1 MRGTKTSR
9 RNFNFRRKV
18 LLTFHFILHIVIWAM
33 SEMNLVLF
41 MFGAHRP
48 ENWIVISRRSHPC
61 WIIEN
66 IRFVKLEAT
75 NNPFWIFLWISKIS
89 DHFSMVTSYTFM
101 SMHNF
106 IHNNYLVYDL
116 LYHLL
121 NFHKKF
127 LPTQFRIEIWRQSKI
142 KSILVRFHIWH
153 KMISDC

>member
-9 RNFNFRRKV
+9 GNFNFRRKV

-33 SEMNLVLF
+33 SEMNLVLL
-41 MFGAHRP
+41 MFCAQRP

-89 DHFSMVTSYTFM
+89 DHFSMVTSYNIWTIR
-101 SMHNF
+101 SWVCIISF
-106 IHNNYLVYDL
+106 IITI
-116 LYHLL
+116 LY
-121 NFHKKF
+121 
-127 LPTQFRIEIWRQSKI
+127 TICYIIYSISI
-142 KSILVRFHIWH
+142 KSFYLHY
-153 KMISDC
+153 SG